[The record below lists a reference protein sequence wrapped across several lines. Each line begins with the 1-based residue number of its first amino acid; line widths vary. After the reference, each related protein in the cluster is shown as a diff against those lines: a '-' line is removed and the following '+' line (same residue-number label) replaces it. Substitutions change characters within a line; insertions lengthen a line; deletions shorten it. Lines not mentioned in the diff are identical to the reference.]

1 MSNKVVTSDCNG
13 VRTITLQRPEKK
25 NALDAEMF
33 EGLTKQLRRA
43 AVGEEVKVPW
53 LKFFD
58 RFSLLTFPFH
68 VKDAPKEISS
78 FSSTA
83 GCYCHWSC
91 RTFFKWQRLGQLS
104 YCSLFRCSEE
114 SFNAELKP
122 YFPFLP
128 PGLSPEEMAEQGR
141 LMLDNL
147 VS

>member
-1 MSNKVVTSDCNG
+1 MFNKVVTSDCNG

-68 VKDAPKEISS
+68 VKRNIEFFFHPRLLSS
-78 FSSTA
+78 LELESIFQVATTWA
-83 GCYCHWSC
+83 
-91 RTFFKWQRLGQLS
+91 TFLLQ
-104 YCSLFRCSEE
+104 SLQV
-114 SFNAELKP
+114 L
-122 YFPFLP
+122 
-128 PGLSPEEMAEQGR
+128 
-141 LMLDNL
+141 
-147 VS
+147 

>member
-1 MSNKVVTSDCNG
+1 MSNKVVTSDFNS

-43 AVGEEVKVPW
+43 AVREEVKVEI
-53 LKFFD
+53 FD

-68 VKDAPKEISS
+68 VKDAPKEILS
-78 FSSTA
+78 FSSTP
-83 GCYCHWSC
+83 GCCRHWSW

-122 YFPFLP
+122 YFPFLS